1 MNKKRKLL
9 AISLFAIT
17 LSSCDPTS
25 VSLEVAKERWNDIVS
40 NANSN
45 VLAFTIDYHY
55 ESEDY
60 SYSLQQK
67 IDMNNNYFYSLSVE
81 EDYKYETV
89 VKNEAW
95 IFQNN
100 SYLYSV
106 YRNSINDVEGEHY
119 RLESIHSTP
128 AEMNANFKLNYESYR
143 PTLAIDIKTYFTE
156 ALNSIEVLFNDVESN
171 AEYFSDRAGQLAVCA
186 SNDTYVFIDDY
197 KLATFISKTDKES
210 KHYEIDY
217 STVNLAK
224 PDLNLYPLK

>member
-1 MNKKRKLL
+1 MALT
-9 AISLFAIT
+9 A
-17 LSSCDPTS
+17 CDPTS
-25 VSLEVAKERWNDIVS
+25 VTLEVAKERWNDIVS

-143 PTLAIDIKTYFTE
+143 PTLAIDLKTYFTE
-156 ALNSIEVLFNDVESN
+156 ALNSIETLFVDEENDT
-171 AEYFSDRAGQLAVCA
+171 EYFSDRAGQLAVR
-186 SNDTYVFIDDY
+186 STNDTYVFIDDY
-197 KLATFISKTDKES
+197 KLVTFVSRNEKEL

>member
-1 MNKKRKLL
+1 MKNLRKIFVTSL
-9 AISLFAIT
+9 AVVALIA
-17 LSSCDPTS
+17 CDPTS
-25 VSLEVAKERWNDIVS
+25 VTLEIAKERWNDIVS

-45 VLAFTIDYHY
+45 VLAFTIDYRY
-55 ESEDY
+55 ETEDY
-60 SYSLQQK
+60 SYSLLQK

-81 EDYKYETV
+81 EDYKYETI

-171 AEYFSDRAGQLAVCA
+171 AEYFSDRAGQLAVR
-186 SNDTYVFIDDY
+186 SSDDTYVFIDEY
-197 KLATFISKTDKES
+197 KLVTFISKTDKES
-210 KHYEIDY
+210 RQYEIDY

>member
-1 MNKKRKLL
+1 MALTACN
-9 AISLFAIT
+9 
-17 LSSCDPTS
+17 PTS
-25 VSLEVAKERWNDIVS
+25 VTLEVAKERWNDIVS

-143 PTLAIDIKTYFTE
+143 PTLAIDLKTYFTE
-156 ALNSIEVLFNDVESN
+156 ALNSIEILFVDEENDT
-171 AEYFSDRAGQLAVCA
+171 EYFSDRAGQLAVR
-186 SNDTYVFIDDY
+186 STNDTYVFIDDY
-197 KLATFISKTDKES
+197 KLVTFVSRNEKEL